1 MSGRHTPSADPR
13 LMAGYQQEILVKAT
27 YQAITRIRLN
37 DPELWARIDRRAA
50 EIRRAWEADPSGP
63 PPSGCVT
70 ASRD

>member
-50 EIRRAWEADPSGP
+50 EIRRAW
-63 PPSGCVT
+63 
-70 ASRD
+70 